1 MPKKKDRKSAYPQI
15 EGAPN
20 AIADETDKIA
30 ANLADLFL
38 RYRREGWSDSEIEMG
53 IAGQ

>member
-1 MPKKKDRKSAYPQI
+1 MRKKKESSLPLRFEP
-15 EGAPN
+15 GAPDTE
-20 AIADETDKIA
+20 AEKTEERAGT
-30 ANLADLFL
+30 LADLFL

>member
-1 MPKKKDRKSAYPQI
+1 MEKKKQHKVACSL
-15 EGAPN
+15 ELGA
-20 AIADETDKIA
+20 TDATMDKTGKGA
-30 ANLADLFL
+30 VTLAELFV

>member
-1 MPKKKDRKSAYPQI
+1 MEKVKERKIASTPARRAVDAALDKTDKSA
-15 EGAPN
+15 A
-20 AIADETDKIA
+20 T
-30 ANLADLFL
+30 LADLFL